1 MTEHLAYHMIGE
13 VAAIMAAVFW
23 SIAAILYK
31 KGLQDV
37 EALPAVLIRTFFA
50 MVFMFLV
57 NTLLHSSDYAIPL
70 MAFLFLSLGG
80 ILRLFIGGYLY
91 FRGLEYASV
100 SRVIPLIFTFPLLT
114 ILLSHLILNEKITSG
129 LVLGTLLLFTGI
141 WVLSREKASGSEK
154 NPRLGM
160 IFTLSA
166 AVCYAFSIIATRT
179 GLYDVEPIWAAF
191 ISLPMPVMTMYLLF
205 SVDKGPTAALKLDKR
220 SSAILGMGG
229 IFGMGLGSYMFF
241 ISLTHIG
248 TAQATSL
255 GSVTPLFSSLLAVK
269 FLGEKV
275 NQQLLLG
282 TIIMISGIWLV
293 I

>member
-1 MTEHLAYHMIGE
+1 MTEHHAYHMIGE

-23 SIAAILYK
+23 SIAAVLYK
-31 KGLQDV
+31 RGLQNV
-37 EALPAVLIRTFFA
+37 EALPAVLIRTVFA
-50 MVFMFLV
+50 MVFMFLL
-57 NTLLHSSDYAIPL
+57 NTVLHSSDYTIPL

-80 ILRLFIGGYLY
+80 ILRLFMGGYLY

-100 SRVIPLIFTFPLLT
+100 SRIVPLIFTFPLFT
-114 ILLSHLILNEKITSG
+114 ILLSHLILKEKITSG
-129 LVLGTLLLFTGI
+129 LVLGTLLIFTGI
-141 WVLSREKASGSEK
+141 WVLSREKARGSEK

-191 ISLPMPVMTMYLLF
+191 ISLPIPVMTMFLLY
-205 SVDKGPTAALKLDKR
+205 SVNKGPTAALKLDKS
-220 SSAILGMGG
+220 SSAILGLGG

-255 GSVTPLFSSLLAVK
+255 GSVTPLFTSILAVK
-269 FLGEKV
+269 FLGEKM
-275 NQQLLLG
+275 NLQLFLG
-282 TIIMISGIWLV
+282 MIIVIAGIWLV